1 MNFIFDL
8 LALHCNLLVALLEHF
23 EKSNDHIKT
32 RFFFKTRVV
41 TNWSVM
47 LTIDHLFYGLN
58 CKFLAGGAGNGNG
71 NGNVGNNNGNNNGVN
86 ATIAGAGSGN
96 GNGNFGNNNGKF
108 SPQ

>member
-1 MNFIFDL
+1 M
-8 LALHCNLLVALLEHF
+8 
-23 EKSNDHIKT
+23 K
-32 RFFFKTRVV
+32 KTRVCHKLV
-41 TNWSVM
+41 SCANHWSY
-47 LTIDHLFYGLN
+47 FYGLN